1 MPQSGVGSMQGKNT
15 GNMPSAMC
23 ASSMNESHIFTGGGR
38 IHNVT
43 QRTDTHIFTG
53 GDAHTMWRNEWTHK
67 FFFDTQNETDAHAIY
82 WGSMLPKNELFSSS
96 KIDQVRAFFHK
107 SFKQA
112 EAEVVPSLSSGIL
125 KLSQVKLS

>member
-1 MPQSGVGSMQGKNT
+1 MDDAWYMMHDAQCNPLVYLIFVRTVNKQNISLLPCLEVAWDFFGHTHNEQTKQMGK
-15 GNMPSAMC
+15 
-23 ASSMNESHIFTGGGR
+23 
-38 IHNVT
+38 
-43 QRTDTHIFTG
+43 
-53 GDAHTMWRNEWTHK
+53 
-67 FFFDTQNETDAHAIY
+67 AIN

-125 KLSQVKLS
+125 KLS